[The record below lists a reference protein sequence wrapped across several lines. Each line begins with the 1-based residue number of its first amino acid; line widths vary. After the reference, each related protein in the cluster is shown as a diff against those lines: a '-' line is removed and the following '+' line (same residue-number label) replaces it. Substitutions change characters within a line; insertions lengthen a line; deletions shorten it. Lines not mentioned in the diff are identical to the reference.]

1 MMTVIDAVILRD
13 LIELTAFLMRK
24 AVFIFGWDRIFKL

>member
-1 MMTVIDAVILRD
+1 MMTVIDAVILHD

-24 AVFIFGWDRIFKL
+24 AVFIFWGDKIFKF